1 MKTNFLR
8 KMFCSLALAA
18 TVLTANA
25 ADRLLI
31 VGEAVWGGWSIDN
44 SIVMFNSTENPDVF
58 KATVN
63 LNANGTFKFLTTTD
77 WGNLE
82 YRAGDNDVTLTA
94 DVASD
99 LVSTEEN
106 SNDKQF
112 KVSETANYDIVCDL
126 TAKTIVVKKANY
138 QTNPLKHT
146 ALWMVGSAT
155 PGGWS
160 IGEGTMLVPT
170 VDNPTVFKATVNLVK
185 GEMKIA
191 VNNQTGYN
199 QTFYLRDTTDE
210 TKMVFGGD
218 YDYKWNI
225 TKAGKY
231 DVTVD
236 VVKMTI
242 SITETSSTGISSAES
257 ASNVTTALYD
267 LGGNRISSKNL
278 RPGCYIQKYGS
289 KTKKIIVK

>member
-8 KMFCSLALAA
+8 KIFCSLALAA

-126 TAKTIVVKKANY
+126 VAKTIVVKKAKY
-138 QTNPLKHT
+138 QTTPLKHT

-160 IGEGTMLVPT
+160 VGEGTMLVPT
-170 VDNPTVFKATVNLVK
+170 VDNPTVFKATVNLVE

-191 VNNQTGYN
+191 VNNQTGFG

-210 TKMVFGGD
+210 TEMVFGGD
-218 YDYKWNI
+218 DNKWNI
-225 TKAGKY
+225 TKAGTY
-231 DVTVD
+231 EVTVD
-236 VVKMTI
+236 VVNMTI
-242 SITETSSTGISSAES
+242 SITETNSTGISSAES

-267 LGGNRISSKNL
+267 LGGNSVSSKNL
-278 RPGCYIQKYGS
+278 RPGCYIQKSGS
-289 KTKKIIVK
+289 KIKKIIVK

>member
-77 WGNLE
+77 WGGLE
-82 YRAGDNDVTLTA
+82 YRAGDNDVTLA
-94 DVASD
+94 EGVASP

-126 TAKTIVVKKANY
+126 VAKTIVVKKANY

-146 ALWMVGSAT
+146 ALWMIGSAT

-160 IGEGTMLVPT
+160 IGDGTMLVPT
-170 VDNPTVFKATVNLVK
+170 VDNPTVFKATVNLVE

-191 VNNQTGYN
+191 VNNQKGFG
-199 QTFYLRDTTDE
+199 QTFYQRDAADDA
-210 TKMVFGGD
+210 KMVFGGD
-218 YDYKWNI
+218 DNKWNI
-225 TKAGKY
+225 TKAAKY
-231 DVTVD
+231 DIVADT
-236 VVKMTI
+236 KNLTI
-242 SITETSSTGISSAES
+242 SITEDTGTGIAETEAVAEQQTEWFTLS
-257 ASNVTTALYD
+257 GVKVAQPRNGVFVKRQ
-267 LGGNRISSKNL
+267 G
-278 RPGCYIQKYGS
+278 
-289 KTKKIIVK
+289 KKIVKVLVR

>member
-44 SIVMFNSTENPDVF
+44 SIVMFNSTDNPDVF

-63 LNANGTFKFLTTTD
+63 LNQNGTFKFLTTTE

-82 YRAGDNDVTLTA
+82 YRAGDNDVTLA
-94 DVASD
+94 EGVASP

-146 ALWMVGSAT
+146 ALWMIGSAT

-160 IGEGTMLVPT
+160 IGDGVMLSPDA
-170 VDNPTVFKATVNLVK
+170 DNPTVFKATVNLVE

-191 VNNQTGYN
+191 VNNQTGYG

-218 YDYKWNI
+218 DNKWNI
-225 TKAGKY
+225 TKAGTY
-231 DVTVD
+231 EVTVD
-236 VVKMTI
+236 VVNMTI
-242 SITETSSTGISSAES
+242 SITDVSSSGISSVEAD
-257 ASNVTTALYD
+257 SNVTPALYD
-267 LGGNRISSKNL
+267 LGGNRVSSKKL
-278 RPGCYIQKYGS
+278 RPGCYIQKSGS
-289 KTKKIIVK
+289 KIKKIIIK

>member
-8 KMFCSLALAA
+8 KIFCSLALAA

-82 YRAGDNDVTLTA
+82 YRAGDNDVTLA
-94 DVASD
+94 EGVASP

-126 TAKTIVVKKANY
+126 TAKTIVVKKAGY

-146 ALWMVGSAT
+146 ALWMIGSAT

-170 VDNPTVFKATVNLVK
+170 VDNPTVFKATVNLVE

-191 VNNQTGYN
+191 VNNQTGFG
-199 QTFYLRDTTDE
+199 QTFYLRDTTD
-210 TKMVFGGD
+210 
-218 YDYKWNI
+218 
-225 TKAGKY
+225 
-231 DVTVD
+231 
-236 VVKMTI
+236 
-242 SITETSSTGISSAES
+242 
-257 ASNVTTALYD
+257 
-267 LGGNRISSKNL
+267 
-278 RPGCYIQKYGS
+278 
-289 KTKKIIVK
+289 

>member
-1 MKTNFLR
+1 
-8 KMFCSLALAA
+8 MFCCLVLAA

-44 SIVMFNSTENPDVF
+44 SIVMFNSTEYPDVF

-63 LNANGTFKFLTTTD
+63 LNAKGTFKFLTTSD

-82 YRAGDNDVTLTA
+82 YRAGDNDVTLNEG
-94 DVASD
+94 VAAAI
-99 LVSTEEN
+99 VSTEEN

-112 KVSETANYDIVCDL
+112 KVSETANYDFVCDL
-126 TAKTIVVKKANY
+126 VAKTIVVKKAKY

-146 ALWMVGSAT
+146 ALWLVGSAT

-160 IGEGTMLVPT
+160 IGDGIMLSPDAV
-170 VDNPTVFKATVNLVK
+170 NPTVFKTTVDLVE
-185 GEMKIA
+185 GELKVA
-191 VNNQTGYN
+191 VNKHTGYD
-199 QTFYLRDTTDE
+199 QKFYLRDTTDE

-218 YDYKWNI
+218 DNKWNI
-225 TKAGKY
+225 TEAGKY

-236 VVKMTI
+236 VVNMTI

-257 ASNVTTALYD
+257 ASNVSTALYD
-267 LGGNRISSKNL
+267 LGGNRVSSGTL
-278 RPGCYIQKYGS
+278 RPGCYIQKYGL

>member
-8 KMFCSLALAA
+8 KMFCSLALVA

-31 VGEAVWGGWSIDN
+31 VGGAVWGGWLIDN
-44 SIVMFNSTENPDVF
+44 SIVIFNSTENPDVF

-63 LNANGTFKFLTTTD
+63 LNANGTFKFLTTTV

-82 YRAGDNDVTLTA
+82 YRAGDNDVTLTEG
-94 DVASD
+94 VASA

-106 SNDKQF
+106 SNDKKF

-126 TAKTIVVKKANY
+126 VAKTIVVKKAKY

-146 ALWMVGSAT
+146 ALWLVGSAT

-160 IGEGTMLVPT
+160 IGDGVMLSPDA
-170 VDNPTVFKATVNLVK
+170 DNPTVFKATVNLVE

-191 VNNQTGYN
+191 VNNQTGFG
-199 QTFYLRDTTDE
+199 QTFYLRDTTDD

-218 YDYKWNI
+218 DNKWNI
-225 TKAGKY
+225 AKAGQY
-231 DVTVD
+231 DVEAD
-236 VVKMTI
+236 VKNLTI
-242 SITETSSTGISSAES
+242 SIKEHTSTGINNME
-257 ASNVTTALYD
+257 TTATATAEYFTLSGVRLSAPAKGICVKR
-267 LGGNRISSKNL
+267 LGNKVVKTINRK
-278 RPGCYIQKYGS
+278 
-289 KTKKIIVK
+289 

>member
-8 KMFCSLALAA
+8 KIFCSLALAA

-25 ADRLLI
+25 AERLLI

-44 SIVMFNSTENPDVF
+44 SIVMLNSTENPDVF

-63 LNANGTFKFLTTTD
+63 LNANGTFKFLTTTGF
-77 WGNLE
+77 GNLE

-106 SNDKQF
+106 SNDKKF

-126 TAKTIVVKKANY
+126 TAKTIVVKKAGY

-146 ALWMVGSAT
+146 ALWMIGSAT

-170 VDNPTVFKATVNLVK
+170 VDNPTVFKATVNLVE

-191 VNNQTGYN
+191 VNNQTGFG

-218 YDYKWNI
+218 DNKWNI

-236 VVKMTI
+236 VVNMTI

-257 ASNVTTALYD
+257 ASGVSTALYD
-267 LGGNRISSKNL
+267 LGGNRLSSRTL
-278 RPGCYIQKYGS
+278 RPGCYIQKKGS
-289 KTKKIIVK
+289 YTRKVMVK

>member
-8 KMFCSLALAA
+8 KIFCSLALAA

-82 YRAGDNDVTLTA
+82 YRAGDNDVTLA
-94 DVASD
+94 EGVASP
-99 LVSTEEN
+99 LVSSEEN

-126 TAKTIVVKKANY
+126 TAKTIVVKKAGY
-138 QTNPLKHT
+138 QTSPLKHT
-146 ALWMVGSAT
+146 ALWMIGGAT

-160 IGEGTMLVPT
+160 IGDGTMLVPT
-170 VDNPTVFKATVNLVK
+170 VDNPTVFKATVNLVE

-191 VNNQTGYN
+191 VNNQTGFG

-218 YDYKWNI
+218 DNKWNI

-236 VVKMTI
+236 VVNMTI
-242 SITETSSTGISSAES
+242 SITETNSTGISSAES

-267 LGGNRISSKNL
+267 LGGNSVSSKNL
-278 RPGCYIQKYGS
+278 RPGCYIQKSGS
-289 KTKKIIVK
+289 KIKKIIVK

>member
-1 MKTNFLR
+1 MKTDFLR
-8 KMFCSLALAA
+8 QMFCSLALAA

-25 ADRLLI
+25 AERLLI

-44 SIVMFNSTENPDVF
+44 SIVMLNSTENPDVF

-82 YRAGDNDVTLTA
+82 YRAGDNDVTLNEG
-94 DVASD
+94 VASAI
-99 LVSTEEN
+99 VSTEEN
-106 SNDKQF
+106 PNDKQF

-126 TAKTIVVKKANY
+126 TAKTIVVKKAGY

-146 ALWMVGSAT
+146 ALWMIGSAT

-170 VDNPTVFKATVNLVK
+170 VDNPTVFKATVNLVE

-191 VNNQTGYN
+191 VNNQTGFG
-199 QTFYLRDTTDE
+199 QTFYLRDTTDD

-218 YDYKWNI
+218 DNKWNI

-231 DVTVD
+231 DVEVD
-236 VVKMTI
+236 VVNMTI

-257 ASNVTTALYD
+257 ASGVSTALYD
-267 LGGNRISSKNL
+267 LGGNRLSSRTL
-278 RPGCYIQKYGS
+278 RPGCYIQKKGS
-289 KTKKIIVK
+289 YTRKVMVK

>member
-44 SIVMFNSTENPDVF
+44 SIVMLNSTENPDVF

-82 YRAGDNDVTLTA
+82 YRAGDNDVTLTV
-94 DVASD
+94 DVASN

-126 TAKTIVVKKANY
+126 VAKTIVVKKAKY

-146 ALWMVGSAT
+146 ALWLVGSAT

-160 IGEGTMLVPT
+160 IGDGVMLSPDA
-170 VDNPTVFKATVNLVK
+170 DNPTVFKATVNLVE

-191 VNNQTGYN
+191 VNNQTGFG

-218 YDYKWNI
+218 DNKWNI

-236 VVKMTI
+236 VVNMTI

-267 LGGNRISSKNL
+267 LGGNRVSSGTL

>member
-8 KMFCSLALAA
+8 KVFCSLALAA

-44 SIVMFNSTENPDVF
+44 SIVMLNSTENPDVF

-82 YRAGDNDVTLTA
+82 YRAGDNDVTLA
-94 DVASD
+94 EGVASP
-99 LVSTEEN
+99 LVSSEEN

-126 TAKTIVVKKANY
+126 FAKTIVVKKAKY

-155 PGGWS
+155 PGDWT
-160 IGEGTMLVPT
+160 IGNGVMLSPDA
-170 VDNPTVFKATVNLVK
+170 DNPTVFKTTVDLVV
-185 GEMKIA
+185 GDMKIA
-191 VNNQTGYN
+191 VNNQTGYG
-199 QTFYLRDTTDE
+199 QKFYLRDTTDD

-218 YDYKWNI
+218 DNKWNI

-236 VVKMTI
+236 VVNMTI

-267 LGGNRISSKNL
+267 LGGNRVSSGTL

>member
-31 VGEAVWGGWSIDN
+31 VGEAVWGGWAIDN
-44 SIVMFNSTENPDVF
+44 SIVMLNSTDNPDVF
-58 KATVN
+58 KATVS
-63 LNANGTFKFLTTTD
+63 LNQNGTFKFLTTTE

-82 YRAGDNDVTLTA
+82 YRAGDNDVTLA
-94 DVASD
+94 EGVASD

-126 TAKTIVVKKANY
+126 VAKTIVVKKAKY

-146 ALWMVGSAT
+146 ALWLVGSAT

-160 IGEGTMLVPT
+160 IGDGVMLSPDAV
-170 VDNPTVFKATVNLVK
+170 NPTVFKTTVDLVD
-185 GEMKIA
+185 GELKVA
-191 VNNQTGYN
+191 VNKHTGWG
-199 QTFYLRDTTDE
+199 QTFYLRDTTDD
-210 TKMVFGGD
+210 TKMVFGGVD
-218 YDYKWNI
+218 NKWNI

-236 VVKMTI
+236 VVNMTI
-242 SITETSSTGISSAES
+242 SITESSSTGISSAES
-257 ASNVTTALYD
+257 VSNVSTALYD
-267 LGGNRISSKNL
+267 LGGNRVSSKKL
-278 RPGCYIQKYGS
+278 RPGCYIQKSGS
-289 KTKKIIVK
+289 KIKKIIVK

>member
-1 MKTNFLR
+1 MKTNFIR
-8 KMFCSLALAA
+8 KMFCSLAIAA

-31 VGEAVWGGWSIDN
+31 VGEAVWGGWAIDN
-44 SIVMFNSTENPDVF
+44 SIVMLNSTDNPDVF
-58 KATVN
+58 KATVS
-63 LNANGTFKFLTTTD
+63 LNQNGTFKFLTTTE

-82 YRAGDNDVTLTA
+82 YRAGDNDVTLA
-94 DVASD
+94 EGVASP

-126 TAKTIVVKKANY
+126 TAKTIVVKKAGY
-138 QTNPLKHT
+138 QTSPLKHT

-170 VDNPTVFKATVNLVK
+170 VDNPTVFKATVNLVE

-191 VNNQTGYN
+191 VNNQTGFG

-218 YDYKWNI
+218 DNKWNI
-225 TKAGKY
+225 TKAGTY
-231 DVTVD
+231 EVTVD
-236 VVKMTI
+236 VVNMTI
-242 SITETSSTGISSAES
+242 SITDVSSTGISSAE
-257 ASNVTTALYD
+257 ADSNVTPALYD
-267 LGGNRISSKNL
+267 LGGNRVSSGIL

>member
-44 SIVMFNSTENPDVF
+44 SIVMLNSTENPDVF

-63 LNANGTFKFLTTTD
+63 LNANGTFKFLTTTE

-82 YRAGDNDVTLTA
+82 YRAGDNDVTLA
-94 DVASD
+94 EGVASP

-126 TAKTIVVKKANY
+126 TAKTIVVKKAGY
-138 QTNPLKHT
+138 QTSPLKHT

-170 VDNPTVFKATVNLVK
+170 VDNPTVFKATVNLVE

-191 VNNQTGYN
+191 VNNQTGFG

-218 YDYKWNI
+218 DNKWNI
-225 TKAGKY
+225 TKAGTY
-231 DVTVD
+231 EVTVD
-236 VVKMTI
+236 VVNMTI

-257 ASNVTTALYD
+257 ASNVSTALYD

-278 RPGCYIQKYGS
+278 RPGCYIQKSGS
-289 KTKKIIVK
+289 KIKKIIVK

>member
-8 KMFCSLALAA
+8 KMFCSLTIAA
-18 TVLTANA
+18 AVLTANA

-58 KATVN
+58 KATVS
-63 LNANGTFKFLTTTD
+63 LNQNGTFKFLTTTE

-82 YRAGDNDVTLTA
+82 YRAGDNDVTLA
-94 DVASD
+94 EGVASP

-146 ALWMVGSAT
+146 ALWMIGSAT
-155 PGGWS
+155 PGEWS
-160 IGEGTMLVPT
+160 IGDGAMLVPL
-170 VDNPTVFKATVNLVK
+170 VDNPTVFKATINLVE

-191 VNNQTGYN
+191 VNNQTGYG

-218 YDYKWNI
+218 DNKWNI

-236 VVKMTI
+236 VVNMTI

-267 LGGNRISSKNL
+267 LGGNRVSSKNL

>member
-1 MKTNFLR
+1 MKTDFLR
-8 KMFCSLALAA
+8 QMFCSLALAA

-25 ADRLLI
+25 AERLLI

-44 SIVMFNSTENPDVF
+44 SIVMLNSTENPDVF

-82 YRAGDNDVTLTA
+82 YRAGDNDVTLA
-94 DVASD
+94 EGVASP

-126 TAKTIVVKKANY
+126 TAKTIAVKKANY

-146 ALWMVGSAT
+146 ALWMIGSAT

-160 IGEGTMLVPT
+160 IGDGVMLSPDA
-170 VDNPTVFKATVNLVK
+170 DNPTVFKATVNLVE

-191 VNNQTGYN
+191 VNNQTGFG
-199 QTFYLRDTTDE
+199 QKFYVRDTTDE
-210 TKMVFGGD
+210 TKMVSGGD
-218 YDYKWNI
+218 DNKWNI
-225 TKAGKY
+225 ATAGQY
-231 DVTVD
+231 DVEAD
-236 VVKMTI
+236 VENLTI
-242 SITETSSTGISSAES
+242 SIKEHTSTGINNIE
-257 ASNVTTALYD
+257 TTATATAEYFTLSGVR
-267 LGGNRISSKNL
+267 LSAPAKGICVKRMGNKVI
-278 RPGCYIQKYGS
+278 
-289 KTKKIIVK
+289 KIINKK

>member
-1 MKTNFLR
+1 MKINFLR
-8 KMFCSLALAA
+8 KMFCSLVLAA

-82 YRAGDNDVTLTA
+82 YRAGDNDVTLA
-94 DVASD
+94 EGVASP

-126 TAKTIVVKKANY
+126 TAKTIVVKKAGY
-138 QTNPLKHT
+138 QTSPLKHT
-146 ALWMVGSAT
+146 ALWMIGSAT

-170 VDNPTVFKATVNLVK
+170 VDNPTVFKATVNLVE

-191 VNNQTGYN
+191 VNNQTGFG
-199 QTFYLRDTTDE
+199 QTFYIRDTTDE

-218 YDYKWNI
+218 DNKWNI

-236 VVKMTI
+236 VVNMTI
-242 SITETSSTGISSAES
+242 SITESSSTGISSAES

-267 LGGNRISSKNL
+267 LGGNSVSSKNL
-278 RPGCYIQKYGS
+278 RPGCYIQKSGS
-289 KTKKIIVK
+289 KIKKIIVK

>member
-44 SIVMFNSTENPDVF
+44 SIVMLNSTENPDVF

-82 YRAGDNDVTLTA
+82 YRAGDNDVTLNEG
-94 DVASD
+94 VASAI
-99 LVSTEEN
+99 VSTEEN
-106 SNDKQF
+106 PNDKQF

-126 TAKTIVVKKANY
+126 VAKSLVVKKAKY
-138 QTNPLKHT
+138 QTTPLKHT
-146 ALWMVGSAT
+146 ALWLVGSAT

-160 IGEGTMLVPT
+160 IGDGVMLSPDA
-170 VDNPTVFKATVNLVK
+170 DNPTVFKTTADLVD
-185 GEMKIA
+185 GELKVA
-191 VNNQTGYN
+191 VNKHTGWD
-199 QTFYLRDTTDE
+199 QTFYLRDTTDD

-218 YDYKWNI
+218 DNKWNI

-236 VVKMTI
+236 VVNMTI

-257 ASNVTTALYD
+257 ASGVSTALYD
-267 LGGNRISSKNL
+267 LGGNRLSSRTL
-278 RPGCYIQKYGS
+278 RPGCYIQKKGS
-289 KTKKIIVK
+289 YTRKVMVK

>member
-1 MKTNFLR
+1 MKTNFIR
-8 KMFCSLALAA
+8 KMFCSLAIAA

-25 ADRLLI
+25 AERLLI

-44 SIVMFNSTENPDVF
+44 SIVMLNSTENPDVF

-63 LNANGTFKFLTTTD
+63 LKQNEPFKFLTTSE
-77 WGNLE
+77 WGKLE
-82 YRAGDNDVTLTA
+82 YRAGDNDVTLA
-94 DVASD
+94 EGVASP

-138 QTNPLKHT
+138 RTNPLKHT
-146 ALWMVGSAT
+146 ALWMIGSAT
-155 PGGWS
+155 PGKWS
-160 IGEGTMLVPT
+160 IGDGTMLVPT
-170 VDNPTVFKATVNLVK
+170 VDNPTVFKATINLVE

-191 VNNQTGYN
+191 VNNQTGYG

-218 YDYKWNI
+218 DNKWNI

-236 VVKMTI
+236 VVNMTI

-267 LGGNRISSKNL
+267 LGGNRVSSGTL

>member
-1 MKTNFLR
+1 MKINFLR
-8 KMFCSLALAA
+8 KMFCSLVLAA

-126 TAKTIVVKKANY
+126 TAKTIVVKKAGY
-138 QTNPLKHT
+138 QTSPLKHT

-155 PGGWS
+155 SGGWS

-170 VDNPTVFKATVNLVK
+170 VDNPTVFKATVNLVE

-191 VNNQTGYN
+191 VNNQTGFG
-199 QTFYLRDTTDE
+199 QTFYIRDTTDE

-218 YDYKWNI
+218 DNKWNI

-236 VVKMTI
+236 VVNMTI

-267 LGGNRISSKNL
+267 LGGNSVSSKNL
-278 RPGCYIQKYGS
+278 RPGCYIQKSGS
-289 KTKKIIVK
+289 KIKKIIVK

>member
-25 ADRLLI
+25 AERLLI

-44 SIVMFNSTENPDVF
+44 SIVMLNSTENPDVF
-58 KATVN
+58 KAIVN
-63 LNANGTFKFLTTTD
+63 LNANGTFKFLTTSE

-82 YRAGDNDVTLTA
+82 YRAGDNDVTLA
-94 DVASD
+94 EGVASP
-99 LVSTEEN
+99 LVSSEVN
-106 SNDKQF
+106 SNDNKF
-112 KVSETANYDIVCDL
+112 KVSETDNYDIVCDL

-146 ALWMVGSAT
+146 ALWLVGSAT

-160 IGEGTMLVPT
+160 IGDGVMLSPDA
-170 VDNPTVFKATVNLVK
+170 DNPTVFKATVNLVE

-191 VNNQTGYN
+191 VNNQTGYG
-199 QTFYLRDTTDE
+199 QTFYVRDTTDE

-218 YDYKWNI
+218 DNKWNI
-225 TKAGKY
+225 TKAGEY

-236 VVKMTI
+236 VVNMTI

-267 LGGNRISSKNL
+267 LGGNRVSSKNL
-278 RPGCYIQKYGS
+278 RPGCYIQKSGS
-289 KTKKIIVK
+289 KSKKIFVK

>member
-63 LNANGTFKFLTTTD
+63 LNQNGTFKFLTTTE
-77 WGNLE
+77 WGKLE
-82 YRAGDNDVTLTA
+82 YRAGDNDVTLA
-94 DVASD
+94 EGVASP
-99 LVSTEEN
+99 LVSSEEN

-126 TAKTIVVKKANY
+126 TAKTIVVKKAGY
-138 QTNPLKHT
+138 QTSPLKHT

-160 IGEGTMLVPT
+160 IGDGTMLVPT
-170 VDNPTVFKATVNLVK
+170 VNNPTVFKATVNLVE

-191 VNNQTGYN
+191 VNNQTGFG

-218 YDYKWNI
+218 DNKWNI
-225 TKAGKY
+225 TKAGTY
-231 DVTVD
+231 EVTVD
-236 VVKMTI
+236 VVNMTI
-242 SITETSSTGISSAES
+242 SITDVSSTGISSAE
-257 ASNVTTALYD
+257 ADSNVTPALYD
-267 LGGNRISSKNL
+267 LGGNRVSSGTL

>member
-8 KMFCSLALAA
+8 KMFCSLAIAA

-31 VGEAVWGGWSIDN
+31 VGEAVWGGWAIDN
-44 SIVMFNSTENPDVF
+44 SIVMLNSTDNPDVF
-58 KATVN
+58 KATVS
-63 LNANGTFKFLTTTD
+63 LNQNGTFKFLTTTE

-82 YRAGDNDVTLTA
+82 YRAGDNDVTLA
-94 DVASD
+94 EGVASP

-126 TAKTIVVKKANY
+126 TAKTIVVKKAGY
-138 QTNPLKHT
+138 QTSPLKHT

-170 VDNPTVFKATVNLVK
+170 VDNPTVFKAIVNLVE

-191 VNNQTGYN
+191 VNNQTGFG

-218 YDYKWNI
+218 DNKWNI
-225 TKAGKY
+225 TKAGTY
-231 DVTVD
+231 EVTVD
-236 VVKMTI
+236 VVNMTI
-242 SITETSSTGISSAES
+242 SITDVSSTGISSAE
-257 ASNVTTALYD
+257 ADSNVTTALYD
-267 LGGNRISSKNL
+267 LGGNRVSSGIL

>member
-8 KMFCSLALAA
+8 KIFCSLALAA

-126 TAKTIVVKKANY
+126 TAKTIVVKKAGY

-146 ALWMVGSAT
+146 ALWMIGSAT

-170 VDNPTVFKATVNLVK
+170 VDNPIVFKATVNLVE

-191 VNNQTGYN
+191 VNNQTGFG

-218 YDYKWNI
+218 DNKWNI

-236 VVKMTI
+236 VVNMTI
-242 SITETSSTGISSAES
+242 SITETNSTGISSAES

-267 LGGNRISSKNL
+267 LGGNSVSSKNL
-278 RPGCYIQKYGS
+278 RPGCYIQKSGS
-289 KTKKIIVK
+289 KIKKIIVK